1 MCCTAIRPGMG
12 NRVITAQIF
21 PDPDYKSKDIQ
32 AEIRRKVD
40 EVNDT
45 FQPAKRIV
53 NIIFRDH
60 EFVKTASRKIIRA
73 RIDE

>member
-1 MCCTAIRPGMG
+1 MVVYEDGQI
-12 NRVITAQIF
+12 ITAQIY

-32 AEIRRKVD
+32 AEIRKKVE
-40 EVNDT
+40 EVND
-45 FQPAKRIV
+45 KLRSEMRIV
-53 NIIFRDH
+53 NIVFRDH